1 MVCCHGF
8 VPFKTFQLLYTE
20 RWDQLH
26 LLAPRVLSFCFWG
39 NGYTYLHEWQWKK
52 HQNSFRKPEFRR
64 SQEAVQIL
72 TGTHEPQ
79 DSGVAANGK
88 ITLYPKVQDPHPKV
102 RGHTIF
108 PLSSTSLLGFG
119 YTASKSAWPGRP
131 GLLWCPS
138 LQKTRITSVLHQP
151 GSYGSS
157 NVFFINI
164 KWSTINSHFPHLPG
178 IFPNLL
184 SPNFQ
189 FLKYAPKTIFFS
201 SWQFE
206 QNRTIISSQI
216 YQSGHKV

>member
-1 MVCCHGF
+1 M
-8 VPFKTFQLLYTE
+8 KETSEQLSY
-20 RWDQLH
+20 
-26 LLAPRVLSFCFWG
+26 
-39 NGYTYLHEWQWKK
+39 
-52 HQNSFRKPEFRR
+52 PEFGG
-64 SQEAVQIL
+64 SQEAVQKPDRHTWTL
-72 TGTHEPQ
+72 VTATLPPQ
-79 DSGVAANGK
+79 DSGVTANGK
-88 ITLYPKVQDPHPKV
+88 ITLYPKVQDAHPKV

-131 GLLWCPS
+131 GHPWCPS

-151 GSYGSS
+151 GSDGSS

-178 IFPNLL
+178 IVPNLL